1 MTIHLYAICWNELR
15 LLRFF
20 FRHYES
26 LVDSFVMFDD
36 GSTDGTIEY
45 LRGKPKVEVRPF
57 PRAHPELVRLLA
69 AGAAGQLLEGKP
81 RRCRLGDRHR
91 R

>member
-1 MTIHLYAICWNELR
+1 MTIHLYAICWNEIR

-20 FRHYES
+20 FRHYDS
-26 LVDSFVMFDD
+26 LVDRFVMFDD

-57 PRAHPELVRLLA
+57 PRATRTRSCSRSGRCKTVAGRIA
-69 AGAAGQLLEGKP
+69 AALPTG
-81 RRCRLGDRHR
+81 
-91 R
+91 